1 MSREGSPSRPVVD
14 EGGRS
19 TTPAAGLRGSMDS
32 LFSKASSSIQSA
44 AQSAAQAVQDTA
56 QSVARS
62 PARRR
67 PTREENATKKPPPF
81 FKTAAQARRA
91 GVFPSQPNTARTVNC
106 KEFWEE
112 PYDYT
117 KGAKFIGPAINDGGA
132 KPERKDQRGLYVRVR
147 LKGGEPPADGFTSPP
162 PPPLPTEVNKEGK
175 QVPRTKFSEAEW
187 AASQQELDERLEA
200 MGFEPTYHARIRK
213 AQREEAKHTT
223 WEVDHGPRQAQWADY
238 LRENPNPFKDRPD
251 LFPTHLGRPRHDPL
265 GGEPSMFEHLFKNKD
280 GTDKRPFTIVHEDEF
295 QRIVEQNARE
305 EENWEPKEPE
315 PGWEVT
321 DHPSVAEEARIAAE
335 DAQAALDG
343 RKLEFGN
350 NPCGNLRVDLHAI
363 DATPAR
369 WRDDDGASTAASS
382 PRNDL
387 VKNHRHPIHCLIY
400 AQATTSG
407 NQARST
413 PSSSGPRSN
422 STPTKR
428 RVVRI

>member
-1 MSREGSPSRPVVD
+1 M
-14 EGGRS
+14 
-19 TTPAAGLRGSMDS
+19 
-32 LFSKASSSIQSA
+32 
-44 AQSAAQAVQDTA
+44 
-56 QSVARS
+56 
-62 PARRR
+62 
-67 PTREENATKKPPPF
+67 
-81 FKTAAQARRA
+81 
-91 GVFPSQPNTARTVNC
+91 FPSQPNTARTVNS

-117 KGAKFIGPAINDGGA
+117 KGAKYIGEAINDGGA

-175 QVPRTKFSEAEW
+175 QVPRTKFSQEEW
-187 AASQQELDERLEA
+187 DQSQQELDERLEA

-238 LRENPNPFKDRPD
+238 LREHPNPFKDRPD

-295 QRIVEQNARE
+295 QRIVEKNARE
-305 EENWEPKEPE
+305 EEQWEPKEPE
-315 PGWEVT
+315 EGWEVT

-335 DAQAALDG
+335 DAQAQLDG

-369 WRDDDGASTAASS
+369 WRDDAGSSPFDGASTAASS